1 MTQLEYLQYNLNF
14 VTISMH
20 FNYFMETSAC
30 YLFKSVLMEIILL
43 FINQR
48 INFHLKNTLT
58 IHIQFLHMF
67 MLYNLCVCVCVW
79 CALSHIGL
87 FVTIWSTTHWSP
99 LSMGFSRQEYW
110 SGFHFLLQGIFQTQG
125 LNLHLLNLQA
135 DSLWLSH
142 RLHGIIV
149 ILNV

>member
-67 MLYNLCVCVCVW
+67 MLYNLCVCVCVCGVHLVILDCLW
-79 CALSHIGL
+79 PYGVQPTGL
-87 FVTIWSTTHWSP
+87 LCPWDSP
-99 LSMGFSRQEYW
+99 GKNTGVGSISFSRVSSRPRDWTCISWICRQILYDLAT
-110 SGFHFLLQGIFQTQG
+110 GFM
-125 LNLHLLNLQA
+125 
-135 DSLWLSH
+135 
-142 RLHGIIV
+142 V
-149 ILNV
+149 

>member
-20 FNYFMETSAC
+20 FNYFMETSTC
-30 YLFKSVLMEIILL
+30 YLFNSVLIGIILL

-67 MLYNLCVCVCVW
+67 MLYNLCVFGVC
-79 CALSHIGL
+79 L
-87 FVTIWSTTHWSP
+87 
-99 LSMGFSRQEYW
+99 
-110 SGFHFLLQGIFQTQG
+110 
-125 LNLHLLNLQA
+125 
-135 DSLWLSH
+135 
-142 RLHGIIV
+142 V
-149 ILNV
+149 ILDCLWPCGVQPTSLLCPWDFPGKNTGVGSISSSLDLPDSGTEPASPEFAGRFFTTEPQASWYNSH

>member
-20 FNYFMETSAC
+20 FNYFMETSTC
-30 YLFKSVLMEIILL
+30 YLFNSVLIGIILL

-67 MLYNLCVCVCVW
+67 MLYNLCVCLVC
-79 CALSHIGL
+79 A
-87 FVTIWSTTHWSP
+87 WSYWTVCDHV
-99 LSMGFSRQEYW
+99 EYNPPVSSVHGIFQARILEW
-110 SGFHFLLQGIFQTQG
+110 VPFLLHWIFQTQG

-135 DSLWLSH
+135 DSL
-142 RLHGIIV
+142 
-149 ILNV
+149 